1 MPFIGEINADNIN
14 IRSDSTVSSEI
25 ICKVNKGE
33 QVEVTRERYGWYKIR
48 LPKYAPSF
56 IKKNLVTAIEDK
68 PANSFDKLRDSGTE
82 LNRNAKVIKNRV
94 NIRLHPNESS
104 PILGKVDR
112 NEVITILEDKGEWF
126 RIEPVNSS
134 FGWINNKFIS
144 KISSVT
150 KPENPLVP
158 QKVKEEKNAAV
169 PITLEKS
176 ITAEG
181 VIKPYGIVFKRLATH
196 KLITNDNKIFLLKG
210 GKKSLD
216 ILNYHKVKV
225 IGKFIEPNKQRYPII
240 DIEKIEA
247 LD

>member
-1 MPFIGEINADNIN
+1 MRSRHKISSVALLLFILSPSLNILFAQETMPFIGEINADNIN

-104 PILGKVDR
+104 PILG
-112 NEVITILEDKGEWF
+112 G
-126 RIEPVNSS
+126 
-134 FGWINNKFIS
+134 
-144 KISSVT
+144 
-150 KPENPLVP
+150 
-158 QKVKEEKNAAV
+158 
-169 PITLEKS
+169 
-176 ITAEG
+176 
-181 VIKPYGIVFKRLATH
+181 
-196 KLITNDNKIFLLKG
+196 
-210 GKKSLD
+210 
-216 ILNYHKVKV
+216 
-225 IGKFIEPNKQRYPII
+225 
-240 DIEKIEA
+240 
-247 LD
+247 